1 MHSTNE
7 VLWSMFAVNPDE
19 DNQVKEDGA
28 VVLPTRAVDT
38 SINVTHQT
46 PAGAADLHPCKGNAL
61 INGSISDWIHS
72 QMDTMT

>member
-28 VVLPTRAVDT
+28 VVLPTRAVDA

-61 INGSISDWIHS
+61 IN
-72 QMDTMT
+72 